1 MKVNKESRQVIQQK
15 VQSLISLKGTK
26 TVIGLLFYFSAFM
39 LIDIPLS
46 YFHNKV
52 SFNDYYFGQIF
63 DQLLYLAV
71 TLGITWIFIKFWDK
85 RSFIN
90 LGLTMTRKTW
100 FFLCFGIFITG
111 ILFSLVFVIQLEA
124 GWISIKHFGN
134 LSCPQIFPE
143 NCYNAASQSILGF
156 LAMFVIY
163 FFGAMIEEVMIRGY
177 ILQSIERGFGIIP
190 ALAMSSL
197 LWSFLH
203 MKTHVEQLLWGFNLF
218 LTGLFFGYSYII
230 TRTLWV
236 PIGLHLFYN
245 FFQGSVFGFPVS
257 GVHHPP
263 ELFQIVLQ
271 GPNIVTGG
279 DIGPEGGVLVTI
291 ITVLLIVLMGTF
303 YPLKRN
309 RSKT

>member
-1 MKVNKESRQVIQQK
+1 MKVNKESLQAIQQK
-15 VQSLISLKGTK
+15 VQSLFSLKGTK

-39 LIDIPLS
+39 LIDIPSS

-63 DQLLYLAV
+63 DQLLHLAV
-71 TLGITWIFIKFWDK
+71 TSGITWIFFKFWDK

-111 ILFSLVFVIQLEA
+111 ILFSLVFFIQLGA
-124 GWISIKHFGN
+124 GWISVKHFGD
-134 LSCPQIFPE
+134 LSHDHT
-143 NCYNAASQSILGF
+143 LGF

-163 FFGAMIEEVMIRGY
+163 FLGSMTEEIMIRGY

-203 MKTHVEQLLWGFNLF
+203 MKTHVEWLLWGFNLF

-263 ELFQIVLQ
+263 ELFQIVLH

>member
-1 MKVNKESRQVIQQK
+1 MKVNKESQQTICQK
-15 VQSLISLKGTK
+15 IHSIISLKGTK
-26 TVIGLLFYFSAFM
+26 TVIGLLLYFSAFM
-39 LIDIPLS
+39 FIDIPLG
-46 YFHNKV
+46 YFQNMV
-52 SFNDYYFGQIF
+52 SFSKYFLGQIF
-63 DQLLYLAV
+63 NHLLYLAA

-85 RSFIN
+85 RSFVN

-100 FFLCFGIFITG
+100 FFLCFGILVTG
-111 ILFSLVFVIQLEA
+111 ILFSLVFIIQLGA
-124 GWISIKHFGN
+124 GWISVKHFGN
-134 LSCPQIFPE
+134 LSYDQILPD
-143 NCYNAASQSILGF
+143 NCYNATSQGILGF
-156 LAMFVIY
+156 LAMFVSY
-163 FFGAMIEEVMIRGY
+163 FLGSMTEEVMIRGY

-190 ALAMSSL
+190 ALAISSL
-197 LWSFLH
+197 LWGFLH
-203 MKTHVEQLLWGFNLF
+203 MKTHVEWLLWGFNLF
-218 LTGLFFGYSYII
+218 LTGLFFGYSYLI

-236 PIGLHLFYN
+236 PVGLHLFYN

-291 ITVLLIVLMGTF
+291 ITLLIIVLMITF

-309 RSKT
+309 RSKA